1 METIF
6 PIITKKVMFSYNN
19 RNCIRNKVKKKIF
32 FFLTFHLTLYIYT
45 HTHTKFSYT
54 ITFEN
59 LMNDATSHLMSLLW
73 KSSVSKY
80 MIMVR
85 SITNEIIK
93 KMIKLIS
100 NYYYRVLVHCFTHL
114 KKLNI

>member
-32 FFLTFHLTLYIYT
+32 FFFYISFDLIYI
-45 HTHTKFSYT
+45 HTHIQNFHTLLL
-54 ITFEN
+54 FEN

-100 NYYYRVLVHCFTHL
+100 NYRYGVIIYDFTHL

>member
-1 METIF
+1 M
-6 PIITKKVMFSYNN
+6 
-19 RNCIRNKVKKKIF
+19 
-32 FFLTFHLTLYIYT
+32 TFHLTFYIYIYI
-45 HTHTKFSYT
+45 HTHIQNFHTLLF
-54 ITFEN
+54 FEN
-59 LMNDATSHLMSLLW
+59 LMNNATSHLMSLLW

-93 KMIKLIS
+93 KMKKLIS
-100 NYYYRVLVHCFTHL
+100 NYYYRVVVHCFTHL